1 MSRQMILIIK
11 DIMRNIGKVLQLMIQ
26 LMVGTFFFLFILT
39 QLQTTINQL
48 NLFQKMKEKEI
59 IQFDLDEGITN
70 LYINEKIGSKIEQWM
85 DVEHK
90 AYTSIHTYKIEEYP
104 EYNVVIGVGNFN
116 KVFEIEP
123 GDLDVY
129 TMPQVILGR
138 NIRELG
144 IGDSIGVGKI
154 KKVECK
160 VISILPSEKKCLV
173 GSDLQSLNNSVI
185 ILMSKDEY
193 DELFGEYYLDEFIFN
208 LGFTKASKSEIISY
222 INGMGDSGIKLY
234 PVIMNNLLMKYKQ
247 SYIKN
252 DIAFFMFYVVTMF
265 FILCSVF
272 VNVVEL
278 QQKNKREYS
287 IHLLYGANRKQIYF
301 RIISY
306 IIIVVGVPI
315 ISSILYLSYLEGKL
329 IGSYISIIIGLA
341 VVIFSISIYP
351 IQMVKN
357 KKEIELTRRE

>member
-1 MSRQMILIIK
+1 
-11 DIMRNIGKVLQLMIQ
+11 
-26 LMVGTFFFLFILT
+26 
-39 QLQTTINQL
+39 
-48 NLFQKMKEKEI
+48 
-59 IQFDLDEGITN
+59 
-70 LYINEKIGSKIEQWM
+70 
-85 DVEHK
+85 
-90 AYTSIHTYKIEEYP
+90 
-104 EYNVVIGVGNFN
+104 
-116 KVFEIEP
+116 
-123 GDLDVY
+123 
-129 TMPQVILGR
+129 
-138 NIRELG
+138 
-144 IGDSIGVGKI
+144 
-154 KKVECK
+154 
-160 VISILPSEKKCLV
+160 
-173 GSDLQSLNNSVI
+173 
-185 ILMSKDEY
+185 MSKDEY